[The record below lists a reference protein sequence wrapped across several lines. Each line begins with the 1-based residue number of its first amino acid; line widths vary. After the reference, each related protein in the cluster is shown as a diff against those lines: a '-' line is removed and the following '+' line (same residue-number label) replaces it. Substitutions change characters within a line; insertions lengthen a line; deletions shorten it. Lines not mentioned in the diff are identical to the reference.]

1 MDVSWSLLTALR
13 ERPGEVK
20 RMLKWRGYDE
30 SIVDQFINLDNQW
43 RSIKAK
49 TDELRH
55 RRNSLS
61 SQISKVPPEARGAL
75 IEEANKVLKELENLN
90 AELKRIEDERDRL
103 LRRLPNMLHE
113 SVYSTCPNE
122 SAESVALKYFGKP
135 KAWRG
140 YLSELSGLSGLEF
153 DVIDWQPV
161 GHADM
166 LERVLNLGD
175 TAKAGEVAGSRFF
188 YLFDDIAWLNL
199 ALSLYAIDFLT
210 QRGFRFVMP
219 PHMLNYDVI
228 SSVID
233 FEAFKDAIYSVDN
246 EQLYLIGTAEH
257 PLAALYRGS
266 ELLEK
271 DLPILLAGFSPS
283 YRKEAGAGN
292 RDLKGIFR
300 VHQFYKVEQFAFT
313 LPEDSWNWHEK
324 LLNNLVEIWSGL
336 EIPFRVVLVCPR
348 EMSRTAAK
356 QYDLEA
362 WMPAQ
367 GMFREMASC
376 SNVTDWQSYR
386 LGIRVIRKGMRRE
399 YVHTLNS
406 TAIAVERTIT
416 AILEN
421 NQEED
426 GTVRI
431 PKVLNKYLEA
441 FPKAPRDYIH
451 PKAKIVRD
459 SNGKIVDIKTQG

>member
-1 MDVSWSLLTALR
+1 MLR
-13 ERPGEVK
+13 
-20 RMLKWRGYDE
+20 WRGYDE
-30 SIVDQFINLDNQW
+30 SMVDQFMSLDSEW
-43 RSIKAK
+43 RGIKAK
-49 TDELRH
+49 VDELRH
-55 RRNSLS
+55 RRNALS
-61 SQISKVPPEARGAL
+61 SQISKAPPEARGAL
-75 IEEANKVLKELENLN
+75 IEEANKVLKELDSLN
-90 AELKRIEDERDRL
+90 AELSRIEGERDSL
-103 LRRLPNMLHE
+103 LRRFPNLIHE
-113 SVYSTCPNE
+113 SVYSICQNE
-122 SAESVALKYFGKP
+122 SVESVALKYVGRP
-135 KAWRG
+135 RVWRG
-140 YLSELSGLSGLEF
+140 YLNQLSGLGGVEPE
-153 DVIDWQPV
+153 VIDWQPV

-166 LERVLNLGD
+166 LEGVLGLGD

-188 YLFDDIAWLNL
+188 YLFDDLAWLNL

-210 QRGFRFVMP
+210 QRGFRLVMP

-246 EQLYLIGTAEH
+246 GQLYLIGTAEH

-283 YRKEAGAGN
+283 YRREAGAGN

-324 LLNNLVEIWSGL
+324 LLGNLVEIWSSL

-367 GMFREMASC
+367 GVFREMASC

-386 LGIRVIRKGMRRE
+386 LGIRVIRKGMKRE
-399 YVHTLNS
+399 YVHTS
-406 TAIAVERTIT
+406 TA
-416 AILEN
+416 
-421 NQEED
+421 Q
-426 GTVRI
+426 
-431 PKVLNKYLEA
+431 P
-441 FPKAPRDYIH
+441 
-451 PKAKIVRD
+451 
-459 SNGKIVDIKTQG
+459 

>member
-1 MDVSWSLLTALR
+1 MSWSLLATLR
-13 ERPGEVK
+13 ERPDDVR
-20 RMLKWRGYDE
+20 RMLRWRGYDE
-30 SIVDQFINLDNQW
+30 SMVDQFMSLDSEW
-43 RSIKAK
+43 RGIKAK
-49 TDELRH
+49 VDELRH
-55 RRNSLS
+55 RRNALS
-61 SQISKVPPEARGAL
+61 SQISKAPPEARGAL
-75 IEEANKVLKELENLN
+75 IEEANKVLKELDSLN
-90 AELKRIEDERDRL
+90 AELSRIEGERDSL
-103 LRRLPNMLHE
+103 LRRFPNLIHE
-113 SVYSTCPNE
+113 SVYSICQNE
-122 SAESVALKYFGKP
+122 SVESVALRYVGRP
-135 KAWRG
+135 RVWRG
-140 YLSELSGLSGLEF
+140 YLNQLSGLGGVEPE
-153 DVIDWQPV
+153 VIDWQPV

-166 LERVLNLGD
+166 LEGVLGLGD

-188 YLFDDIAWLNL
+188 YLFDDLAWLNL

-210 QRGFRFVMP
+210 QRGFRLVMP

-246 EQLYLIGTAEH
+246 GQLYLIGTAEH

-283 YRKEAGAGN
+283 YRREAGAGN

-324 LLNNLVEIWSGL
+324 LLGNLVEIWSSL

-367 GMFREMASC
+367 GVFREMASC

-386 LGIRVIRKGMRRE
+386 LGIRVIRKGMKRE

-406 TAIAVERTIT
+406 TAIAIERTIT

-426 GTVRI
+426 GTVKI

-451 PKAKIVRD
+451 PRGKVIRD
-459 SNGKIVDIKTQG
+459 SNGRVIEVRRA

>member
-1 MDVSWSLLTALR
+1 VSWSLLATLR
-13 ERPGEVK
+13 ERPDDVR
-20 RMLKWRGYDE
+20 RMLRWRGYDE
-30 SIVDQFINLDNQW
+30 SMVDQFMSLDSEW
-43 RSIKAK
+43 RGIKAK
-49 TDELRH
+49 VDELRH
-55 RRNSLS
+55 RRNALS
-61 SQISKVPPEARGAL
+61 SQISKAPPEARGAL
-75 IEEANKVLKELENLN
+75 IEEANKVLKELDSLN
-90 AELKRIEDERDRL
+90 AELSRIEGERDSL
-103 LRRLPNMLHE
+103 LRRFPNLIHE
-113 SVYSTCPNE
+113 SVYSICQNE
-122 SAESVALKYFGKP
+122 SVESVALRYVGRP
-135 KAWRG
+135 RVWRG
-140 YLSELSGLSGLEF
+140 YLNQLSGLGGVEPE
-153 DVIDWQPV
+153 VIDWQPV

-166 LERVLNLGD
+166 LEGVLGLGD

-188 YLFDDIAWLNL
+188 YLFDDLAWLNM

-210 QRGFRFVMP
+210 QRGFRLVMP

-246 EQLYLIGTAEH
+246 GQLYLIGTAEH

-283 YRKEAGAGN
+283 YRREAGAGN

-324 LLNNLVEIWSGL
+324 LLGNLVEIWSSL

-367 GMFREMASC
+367 GVFREMASC

-386 LGIRVIRKGMRRE
+386 LGIRVIRKGMKRE
-399 YVHTLNS
+399 YVYPQQHS
-406 TAIAVERTIT
+406 HSHR
-416 AILEN
+416 
-421 NQEED
+421 ED
-426 GTVRI
+426 
-431 PKVLNKYLEA
+431 Y
-441 FPKAPRDYIH
+441 
-451 PKAKIVRD
+451 
-459 SNGKIVDIKTQG
+459 NGYT

>member
-1 MDVSWSLLTALR
+1 MSWSVLEALR
-13 ERPGEVK
+13 SRPDEVR

-30 SIVDQFINLDNQW
+30 GLVDEFLRLDNEW
-43 RSIKAK
+43 KSIKANV
-49 TDELRH
+49 DELRH
-55 RRNSLS
+55 RRNMLS
-61 SQISKVPPEARGAL
+61 SQISKAPPEARQSL
-75 IEEANKVLKELENLN
+75 IGEANRVLE
-90 AELKRIEDERDRL
+90 ELKRAEARLKEVEDARGGL
-103 LRRLPNMLHE
+103 LRRFPNLIHE
-113 SVYSTCPNE
+113 SVYQVCGRE
-122 SAESVALKYFGKP
+122 DADEVALMYYGRP
-135 KAWRG
+135 KVWAGMLNEASQR
-140 YLSELSGLSGLEF
+140 LSGVEY
-153 DVIDWQPV
+153 DVIAWEPV

-166 LERVLNLGD
+166 LEKVIKLGD
-175 TAKAGEVAGSRFF
+175 TAKASEVAGSRFF

-210 QRGFRFVMP
+210 QRGFRLVLP
-219 PHMLNYDVI
+219 PHMLNYEAI
-228 SSVID
+228 TSVID
-233 FEAFKDAIYSVDN
+233 FEALKDAIYTVDN
-246 EQLYLIGTAEH
+246 ELYLIGTAEH
-257 PLAALYRGS
+257 PLAALYRGE
-266 ELLEK
+266 ELLER

-283 YRKEAGAGN
+283 YRREAGAGN

-300 VHQFYKVEQFAFT
+300 VHQFYKVEQFVFS
-313 LPEDSWNWHEK
+313 LPEESWRWHEE
-324 LLNNLVEIWSGL
+324 LLKNLVEIWKGL

-386 LGIRVIRKGMRRE
+386 LGIRVVRKGMRRE

-426 GTVRI
+426 GTVKI

-451 PKAKIVRD
+451 PKAKVVRD
-459 SNGKIVDIKTQG
+459 SNGKVIDIKPLS

>member
-1 MDVSWSLLTALR
+1 MSWSLLTALR
-13 ERPGEVK
+13 ERADDVRK
-20 RMLKWRGYDE
+20 MLRWRGYDE
-30 SIVDQFINLDNQW
+30 SMVDQFISLDNEW

-49 TDELRH
+49 VDELRH
-55 RRNSLS
+55 RRNVLS
-61 SQISKVPPEARGAL
+61 SQISKAPPEARGSL
-75 IEEANKVLKELENLN
+75 IEEANRLLKELEALN
-90 AELKRIEDERDRL
+90 SELNRVEGEREAL
-103 LRRLPNMLHE
+103 LRRFPNLIHE
-113 SVYSTCPNE
+113 SVYSTCASE
-122 SAESVALKYFGKP
+122 TVESVALSYFGKL
-135 KAWRG
+135 KVWSG
-140 YLSELSGLSGLEF
+140 YLNQLGPINGVEYE
-153 DVIDWQPV
+153 VINWQPV

-166 LERVLNLGD
+166 LENVLGLGD
-175 TAKAGEVAGSRFF
+175 TAKASEVAGSRFF

-210 QRGFRFVMP
+210 QRGFKLVFP

-257 PLAALYRGS
+257 PLAALYKGN
-266 ELLEK
+266 ELLER

-283 YRKEAGAGN
+283 YRREAGAGN

-324 LLNNLVEIWSGL
+324 LLNNLVEIWRGL
-336 EIPFRVVLVCPR
+336 ELPFRVVLVCPR

-367 GMFREMASC
+367 GTFREMASC

-386 LGIRVIRKGMRRE
+386 LGIRVIRRGMKRE

-426 GTVRI
+426 GTVKI

-451 PKAKIVRD
+451 PKGKVIRD
-459 SNGKIVDIKTQG
+459 SSGKVIEIRKS